1 MKKII
6 MISLISLLLISC
18 ADKIDVSSCIE
29 NGEPAGFWKGVWH
42 GMIMGPDFIGSIIWD
57 DVSVYAINN
66 NGFWYDFGFIGG
78 FGFIIK
84 IISNTAKRFKK

>member
-18 ADKIDVSSCIE
+18 ADKVEYQIDTAQHIY
-29 NGEPAGFWKGVWH
+29 GFWGGVWH